1 MNSCKGQDLGYVQNL
16 LLAERYLH
24 HVQIRQAILNKNV
37 PISTKSNLENQNPIL
52 SKNSKSSL
60 LFCCVCLAMRRC
72 LVHGFSALQWVAVR
86 TMEKKNF

>member
-52 SKNSKSSL
+52 SKN
-60 LFCCVCLAMRRC
+60 
-72 LVHGFSALQWVAVR
+72 
-86 TMEKKNF
+86 